1 MDVFFQFVSA
11 FALFFGIAGLVYA
24 TEVSKRCQL
33 LIEERM
39 NECEAAL
46 AEKSHKQDR
55 AIKGA
60 IDAIAK
66 TAKSLEETELA
77 QTREINVI
85 RKSIEPLI
93 EAHEKTKEKEEQ
105 ERKRHGRVAVNSR

>member
-46 AEKSHKQDR
+46 AEKTQKQDR

-60 IDAIAK
+60 IDAIAR

-85 RKSIEPLI
+85 RKVVEPLV
-93 EAHEKTKEKEEQ
+93 EAHEKAKEKEEK
-105 ERKRHGRVAVNSR
+105 ERKRHQRVSIHSR

>member
-33 LIEERM
+33 IIEERM
-39 NECEAAL
+39 NECETIL
-46 AEKSHKQDR
+46 AEKSQKQDQ

-60 IDAIAK
+60 IDAIAR

-85 RKSIEPLI
+85 RKTIEPLM
-93 EAHEKTKEKEEQ
+93 EAYEKAKEE
-105 ERKRHGRVAVNSR
+105 EEKARKRQPRVAVNIR